1 MKKIIFLLMLL
12 VSQSLFAIDYDAVL
26 QSIFNNSKDVES
38 IRLQYKN
45 GLINNS
51 KYSLEDEV
59 VINVDTGKITVYPT
73 DTTTFTGSSVSVT
86 LPNDGKTTISASLG
100 GSLTY
105 EDSTKNTLST
115 SLGASHV
122 FDLNPEEETSVE
134 DLDQSIASL
143 SNEKTYQERLIT
155 FENQLLNQLKLIV
168 NADKNIKKVERTLN
182 TQKDKIKQNLET
194 EYYAAGSLRHKNDCN
209 MVDINENQLKYL
221 YKQFEELKEEFKATT
236 GIDYMLPPSLK
247 DYDLTF
253 NPVLEGNSGVVI
265 SGLNLDKAE
274 LKSALSDRI
283 VNNIGLSGNASY
295 NNQPNKFGGQ
305 TETLGFVGSAGFNYD
320 NWKFSAGFTGN
331 YILGEIPP
339 SLDRF
344 TPSLTIGASWS
355 SKNNKDA
362 KDLEKESLNN
372 NLLLQQIAYQDAR
385 IDYMNQID
393 SLNLDI
399 YEFKNREI
407 KEKANSEYLL
417 NALDYE
423 KELYE
428 NGFKTSEDYE
438 TAKFN
443 IELDKYDQ
451 MLLTIDG
458 IILENKIKNLMI

>member
-1 MKKIIFLLMLL
+1 MKKIIILLMLL

-26 QSIFNNSKDVES
+26 QNIFNNSKDVET
-38 IRLQYKN
+38 IRLRYKN

-51 KYSLEDEV
+51 KYSLEDEI
-59 VINVDTGKITVYPT
+59 VIKADTGNITVYPT
-73 DTTTFTGSSVSVT
+73 DTTNFSGSSVSVT

-105 EDSTKNTLST
+105 EDSTKNSLST

-134 DLDQSIASL
+134 DLGQSIASL
-143 SNEKTYQERLIT
+143 SNEKTYQESLIA

-168 NADKNIKKVERTLN
+168 SADKNIKKVERTLK

-194 EYYAAGSLRHKNDCN
+194 DYYASGSLRHKNDTN
-209 MVDINENQLKYL
+209 MVAINENQLKYL
-221 YKQFEELKEEFKATT
+221 YKQFDELKEEFKATT
-236 GIDYMLPPSLK
+236 GLDYFLPPSLK

-253 NPVLEGNSGVVI
+253 DPVLDGNSNVVI
-265 SGLNLDKAE
+265 SGLNFDKAE
-274 LKSALSDRI
+274 LESSLSDRI
-283 VNNIGLSGNASY
+283 VNNIGISGNAMY
-295 NNQPNKFGGQ
+295 NKANKS
-305 TETLGFVGSAGFNYD
+305 EILGFAGSARFNYD
-320 NWKFSAGFTGN
+320 NWKFSAGFEGN
-331 YILGEIPP
+331 YILGDI
-339 SLDRF
+339 LATQDRF
-344 TPSLTIGASWS
+344 SPSLTIGASWS
-355 SKNNKDA
+355 SKNNQDA
-362 KDLEKESLNN
+362 KDLDEEKLNN

-407 KEKANSEYLL
+407 QEKANSEYLL
-417 NALDYE
+417 NTLDYE

-438 TAKFN
+438 SAKFN